1 MKEAEIWMKNVCFLR
16 KITGLSK
23 RKMATIMGIGV
34 ASLHKI
40 ERGEMPK
47 RLTVEVIFQIEKE
60 FGIPPKDQFIC
71 LGEKG
76 GAGSLFGQKQ
86 L

>member
-1 MKEAEIWMKNVCFLR
+1 
-16 KITGLSK
+16 
-23 RKMATIMGIGV
+23 MGIGV

-76 GAGSLFGQKQ
+76 GRRLSF
-86 L
+86 